1 MKYLKLIRIQNL
13 LLLAFMQVLF
23 RYTFLKTATF
33 TTLTPTKNFLALSH
47 FQFGLLVLA
56 TVCIAAAG
64 YIINA
69 ILNQDIDENPKS
81 CIIGIHIS
89 ESKAYNLYVAFN
101 LIGVGIGFYLS
112 NVIQK
117 PSFSSLFI
125 FVAAILYVYA
135 TWLKQIAIIG
145 NLVIALVLSFSIIIL
160 GVFDLVPATHEG
172 NEIWEGNKNQMRQ
185 VFSIL
190 TDYSIFV
197 FIISFM
203 LELVKD
209 VEKKEIDYA
218 SGINTL
224 PVLLGTKKTM
234 KIIFILS
241 FLPALAVVYY
251 INKNLANYDYVLYYS
266 LLFIIAPLL
275 FFMIKSWSS
284 KTQKEYNNLKKILKI
299 ILFFGILS
307 IIIITYTIPNA

>member
-125 FVAAILYVYA
+125 FVAAI
-135 TWLKQIAIIG
+135 
-145 NLVIALVLSFSIIIL
+145 
-160 GVFDLVPATHEG
+160 
-172 NEIWEGNKNQMRQ
+172 
-185 VFSIL
+185 
-190 TDYSIFV
+190 FV